1 MSSKLNTLK
10 FGKLFLMVLTL
21 WFVGEGPAGN
31 SKFGRKLNK
40 AWPIGK
46 LLTKKQLVII
56 SK

>member
-21 WFVGEGPAGN
+21 WFVGEGSAGN
-31 SKFGRKLNK
+31 PEFGRKVNK